1 MPQESSGSPSVL
13 CCAGTLGLV
22 QPGREGVNLTEK
34 QPKQYF
40 KGMRNRSC
48 RLIALFF
55 VGLLATQTA
64 AGHFMVC
71 LCEGGH
77 YLSDMPQEV
86 LACCASEDVSSPGNS
101 TMETSGSGGCDD
113 CVQVPL
119 SSNDRRERDLP
130 STRTAVA
137 GVGSAQPLQ
146 PASPSEILRYPR
158 SGIPFH
164 VPAALS
170 MVIRI

>member
-1 MPQESSGSPSVL
+1 
-13 CCAGTLGLV
+13 
-22 QPGREGVNLTEK
+22 
-34 QPKQYF
+34 
-40 KGMRNRSC
+40 MRNRCC

-55 VGLLATQTA
+55 VGLLTTQTA
-64 AGHFMVC
+64 AGHFMAC
-71 LCEGGH
+71 RCEGGH
-77 YLSDMPQEV
+77 DLADRPQDLS
-86 LACCASEDVSSPGNS
+86 ACCASEKASYPGNP
-101 TMETSGSGGCDD
+101 TMGGPDSDGCDD

-119 SSNDRRERDLP
+119 PSNDRRERDLP

-146 PASPSEILRYPR
+146 PASLSEILRYPR
-158 SGIPFH
+158 SGVPFH